1 MHDGQNLQYMYC
13 ACSSGASRRGAL
25 GGSVQEGTD
34 RDARRR
40 RALLAGGQEDD
51 DDVEA
56 DPFDPS
62 ALFGGRSGLPAW
74 QGGARPRLP
83 APLSRQR
90 RLGLHV
96 QPPRA
101 HLVYVTKVPFY
112 AQLRFRRTLCAE

>member
-1 MHDGQNLQYMYC
+1 MHDRQSLQYMHC
-13 ACSSGASRRGAL
+13 AGGGGATRRGAPD
-25 GGSVQEGTD
+25 GAVQEGTD

-74 QGGARPRLP
+74 PGGARPRPLVPPPPPGP
-83 APLSRQR
+83 ACAVAAKIYDVCDQCA
-90 RLGLHV
+90 V
-96 QPPRA
+96 A
-101 HLVYVTKVPFY
+101 
-112 AQLRFRRTLCAE
+112 RTT